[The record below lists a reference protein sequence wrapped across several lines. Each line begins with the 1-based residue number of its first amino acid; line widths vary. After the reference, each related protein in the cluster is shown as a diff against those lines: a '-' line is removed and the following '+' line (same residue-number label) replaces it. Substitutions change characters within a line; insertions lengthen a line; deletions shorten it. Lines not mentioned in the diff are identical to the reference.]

1 MQWWFEFDLPSL
13 KERRI
18 PAGIQT
24 SRLIPVLV
32 GPRRS
37 GKSAIFF
44 LIIKRLLKA
53 PPLSN
58 IIYLNFEDDRLYP
71 LNGSELTELLPVY
84 KQNFSWD
91 SHKPLYL
98 FLDEIQ
104 NLPNWEKIV
113 RRLYE
118 TESSL
123 KLFITGS
130 NARMLSFDIA
140 TSLRGRTL

>member
-1 MQWWFEFDLPSL
+1 MPRL

-32 GPRRS
+32 G
-37 GKSAIFF
+37 AQT
-44 LIIKRLLKA
+44 KRQKRDLFSDYQTAFKG

-71 LNGSELTELLPVY
+71 LSGSELSELLPVY